1 MSVNAG
7 TLFEAAGSA
16 EAIGHYTGARRAA
29 RTFCDIGVAP
39 APAAP
44 ALPIRKLSKCLNHRA
59 ESSARHGRI
68 ASRTPDARRAARLP
82 AARRAGRDSGDCLV
96 LSKQVIANQGV
107 FVSARNWAESPENAR
122 RRRTAIHSRAGDVFD
137 SHVTFAQQTGRQ
149 RACRPFRSR
158 FCARA
163 ILPPSECE
171 AIAPESRPID
181 EISHAW
187 AGKKGPDGASHRGE
201 EAAKERCRCATT
213 PKSGD
218 PQRGTQWSAFS
229 GAPLHDSPARDT
241 IQEIPVTRRAWR
253 SARPDAILCGWRCS
267 CAGPPSGRHA

>member
-16 EAIGHYTGARRAA
+16 EAIEHYTGARRAA
-29 RTFCDIGVAP
+29 RTFCDTGVAL

-44 ALPIRKLSKCLNHRA
+44 ALSIRRLSKCLNHRA

-68 ASRTPDARRAARLP
+68 ASPTPDARRPARLP

-107 FVSARNWAESPENAR
+107 FVSARNWAGSPENAR
-122 RRRTAIHSRAGDVFD
+122 RRPTAIHSRAGDVFD
-137 SHVTFAQQTGRQ
+137 PHVTFAQQTRRQ
-149 RACRPFRSR
+149 RACRPFGSR

-163 ILPPSECE
+163 ILRPSECD

-187 AGKKGPDGASHRGE
+187 AEKSPDGASHREE
-201 EAAKERCRCATT
+201 EAAKERYRCATA

-218 PQRGTQWSAFS
+218 PRRGTRWTAFS
-229 GAPLHDSPARDT
+229 GAPLRGSPRPGT
-241 IQEIPVTRRAWR
+241 LQEIPVTRRAWR
-253 SARPDAILCGWRCS
+253 SAPPGAILCGWRCS
-267 CAGPPSGRHA
+267 CAARLSGPRA

>member
-163 ILPPSECE
+163 ILRPSECE

-187 AGKKGPDGASHRGE
+187 AGKKGPDGASHRGKKQRRN
-201 EAAKERCRCATT
+201 AADAPQLGSPEILNEGPNGPPSAAHRFAAT
-213 PKSGD
+213 
-218 PQRGTQWSAFS
+218 R
-229 GAPLHDSPARDT
+229 ARDT

-253 SARPDAILCGWRCS
+253 SAPPDAIPCGWRCS